1 MPIMKQMK
9 KVLCSILIICLV
21 LVNYTCVYAAI
32 GDDSE
37 DEILINAVK
46 SITIAN
52 VPNALYESD
61 EARIQAIL
69 EIDDIYK
76 DKFDERCFDLI
87 VWSSSNEDVV
97 YFRYGYGMS
106 PTIAASSPGTAT
118 IYCTVGSKVASA
130 NISVK
135 GYEEDDENTE
145 ITDHSKGEII
155 KNKAH
160 LFQYINY
167 CLSNGIYDIYFSDK
181 SPYKITSAVLQT
193 ALELNDEYLYRE
205 ITDPVYKN
213 GKLYSYN
220 WSLGTFVHAK
230 DNRIVEYHM
239 NKNAKDLI
247 EEVNKKADTI
257 LNSILK
263 DDMTDIEKTTAIL
276 KYLTPDCT
284 VYRIIQ
290 GDDKIPIIGAPYNYM
305 PYNTLLKKECV
316 PIGMARTFNLLMRK
330 AGIPCMRIG
339 EGDRVGGLLGDTPY
353 NVARINGKLYYFDL
367 NYPFNNS
374 GASTVSEKRKKELL
388 KLRFSDSYLQ
398 PYKKFIYNGNPTT
411 RLRKW
416 DEKKYNTSYLN
427 YVCTSSNPSL
437 SKISVSESLTLSR
450 GKEKLINISVPTEFS
465 IVSKFTNKNNQIK
478 ISYKTKKP
486 QIATVS
492 SSGKISGKKKGTT
505 KIIIT
510 LKMQDGTKKTYNTKV
525 TVK

>member
-193 ALELNDEYLYRE
+193 ALELN
-205 ITDPVYKN
+205 ICT
-213 GKLYSYN
+213 GK
-220 WSLGTFVHAK
+220 
-230 DNRIVEYHM
+230 
-239 NKNAKDLI
+239 
-247 EEVNKKADTI
+247 
-257 LNSILK
+257 
-263 DDMTDIEKTTAIL
+263 
-276 KYLTPDCT
+276 
-284 VYRIIQ
+284 
-290 GDDKIPIIGAPYNYM
+290 
-305 PYNTLLKKECV
+305 
-316 PIGMARTFNLLMRK
+316 
-330 AGIPCMRIG
+330 
-339 EGDRVGGLLGDTPY
+339 
-353 NVARINGKLYYFDL
+353 
-367 NYPFNNS
+367 
-374 GASTVSEKRKKELL
+374 
-388 KLRFSDSYLQ
+388 
-398 PYKKFIYNGNPTT
+398 
-411 RLRKW
+411 
-416 DEKKYNTSYLN
+416 
-427 YVCTSSNPSL
+427 
-437 SKISVSESLTLSR
+437 
-450 GKEKLINISVPTEFS
+450 
-465 IVSKFTNKNNQIK
+465 
-478 ISYKTKKP
+478 
-486 QIATVS
+486 
-492 SSGKISGKKKGTT
+492 
-505 KIIIT
+505 
-510 LKMQDGTKKTYNTKV
+510 
-525 TVK
+525 